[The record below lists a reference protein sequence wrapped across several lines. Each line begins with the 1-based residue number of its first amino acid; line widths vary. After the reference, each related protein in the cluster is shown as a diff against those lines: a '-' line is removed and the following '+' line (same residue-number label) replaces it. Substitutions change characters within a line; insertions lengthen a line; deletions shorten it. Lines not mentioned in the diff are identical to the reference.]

1 MAEGTRMKDLS
12 AKIDNIF
19 SIMDQREEC
28 FLAAMNQRDA
38 KNITAEPAASLHM
51 EVTPAHLLTEE
62 TACNQESHVPIKS
75 VRVDFPKFE
84 GDDVLNW
91 IFKAEQYF
99 TYYHIPDP
107 DRLELASIHFDGPV
121 VPWYQM
127 LTKTCMVSTWTEL
140 VTALEE
146 DYGPTDYESPEFSLF
161 RITQQESVT
170 TYYHQFTALANRVN
184 GVSSKALIACF
195 IGGLKEDIQRD
206 IIPLKPLTLPKA
218 ASLARLYEKKI
229 YCYFTC

>member
-1 MAEGTRMKDLS
+1 ML
-12 AKIDNIF
+12 AK
-19 SIMDQREEC
+19 
-28 FLAAMNQRDA
+28 
-38 KNITAEPAASLHM
+38 T
-51 EVTPAHLLTEE
+51 
-62 TACNQESHVPIKS
+62 
-75 VRVDFPKFE
+75 
-84 GDDVLNW
+84 G
-91 IFKAEQYF
+91 
-99 TYYHIPDP
+99 
-107 DRLELASIHFDGPV
+107 
-121 VPWYQM
+121 
-127 LTKTCMVSTWTEL
+127 MVSTWTEL

-218 ASLARLYEKKI
+218 TSLARLYEKNILLLYMLRGLLILLISVHWQLRVKSVQQ
-229 YCYFTC
+229 